1 MKKTIPLLVIML
13 SLVSLSG
20 CSQLTKA
27 IRGEDYVNAKASAS
41 AASASKSASASS
53 SKAYPKELKKALS
66 ADTSA
71 FPQLSN
77 DVTDNES
84 EVLMHTSEG
93 DITIKLFPK
102 YAPLAVENFL
112 THAKEGYYNGVLFHR
127 VISDFMIQ
135 SGDPKGDGTG
145 GESIWKNK
153 DKSIDSGNGF
163 KNEISPYLYNIRGAV
178 AMANAGADTNGS
190 QFFINQN
197 TDDQS
202 QKLSSSSYP
211 EPIIGAYAKGG
222 NPSLDGNY
230 TVFGQV
236 IDGMDVVDKIAQ
248 TATDDNDKP
257 TTDVTI
263 TSIDILK
270 DSSSQKD

>member
-135 SGDPKGDGTG
+135 SGDPKGDGTC

>member
-13 SLVSLSG
+13 SLVILSG

-53 SKAYPKELKKALS
+53 SKAYQKELKKALS
-66 ADTSA
+66 TDTSA

>member
-112 THAKEGYYNGVLFHR
+112 THAKEGYYNGVLFYR
-127 VISDFMIQ
+127 AISDFMIQ

>member
-13 SLVSLSG
+13 SLVILSG

-53 SKAYPKELKKALS
+53 SKAYQKELKKALS

-211 EPIIGAYAKGG
+211 EPIIRAYAKGG

>member
-145 GESIWKNK
+145 GEAIWKNK

>member
-53 SKAYPKELKKALS
+53 SKAYQKELKKALS

-163 KNEISPYLYNIRGAV
+163 KNEISPYLYNIRGRLPWQMLVQTPMAV
-178 AMANAGADTNGS
+178 NFSSIKIQMTNRKNS
-190 QFFINQN
+190 HHQATQN
-197 TDDQS
+197 PLLELML
-202 QKLSSSSYP
+202 K
-211 EPIIGAYAKGG
+211 
-222 NPSLDGNY
+222 
-230 TVFGQV
+230 VV
-236 IDGMDVVDKIAQ
+236 IQA
-248 TATDDNDKP
+248 
-257 TTDVTI
+257 
-263 TSIDILK
+263 
-270 DSSSQKD
+270 

>member
-102 YAPLAVENFL
+102 YAPLAVKNFL
-112 THAKEGYYNGVLFHR
+112 PHAKEGYYNGVLFHR

>member
-1 MKKTIPLLVIML
+1 MKKTIPLLVIIL

-53 SKAYPKELKKALS
+53 SKAYQKELKKALS

-211 EPIIGAYAKGG
+211 EPIIGAYAKDG
-222 NPSLDGNY
+222 NPGLDGNY

>member
-13 SLVSLSG
+13 SLVILSG

-53 SKAYPKELKKALS
+53 SKAYQKELKKALS

-135 SGDPKGDGTG
+135 LGDPKGDGTG

>member
-53 SKAYPKELKKALS
+53 SKAYQKELKKALS

-145 GESIWKNK
+145 GESI
-153 DKSIDSGNGF
+153 
-163 KNEISPYLYNIRGAV
+163 
-178 AMANAGADTNGS
+178 
-190 QFFINQN
+190 
-197 TDDQS
+197 
-202 QKLSSSSYP
+202 
-211 EPIIGAYAKGG
+211 
-222 NPSLDGNY
+222 
-230 TVFGQV
+230 
-236 IDGMDVVDKIAQ
+236 
-248 TATDDNDKP
+248 
-257 TTDVTI
+257 
-263 TSIDILK
+263 
-270 DSSSQKD
+270 

>member
-41 AASASKSASASS
+41 AAFASKSASASS
-53 SKAYPKELKKALS
+53 SKAYQKELKKALS

-222 NPSLDGNY
+222 NPGLDGNY

-236 IDGMDVVDKIAQ
+236 IDGMDVVDNIAQ

>member
-53 SKAYPKELKKALS
+53 SKTYQKELKKALS

>member
-13 SLVSLSG
+13 SLVILSG

-211 EPIIGAYAKGG
+211 EPIIRAYAKGG